1 MVAKSRNAKIEMNN
15 NDLTNEIKLIQSG
28 GRGKKLNASDFHNYN
43 SNEGQAENDRL
54 DLMTLMDEVQQQL
67 TTLSKQINTASVVLL
82 NMI

>member
-15 NDLTNEIKLIQSG
+15 NDLTNEIKSSQP
-28 GRGKKLNASDFHNYN
+28 RGNKLNASDFHNYN